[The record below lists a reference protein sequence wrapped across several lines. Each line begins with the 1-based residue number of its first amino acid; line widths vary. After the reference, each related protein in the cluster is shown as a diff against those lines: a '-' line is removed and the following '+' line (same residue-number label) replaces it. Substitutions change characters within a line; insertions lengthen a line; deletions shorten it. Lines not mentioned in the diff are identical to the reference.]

1 MSPNTLICQAR
12 PIENFWGCL
21 TQKVYE
27 GGRAVTTE
35 HRIHRKL
42 RKFDLKCMES
52 LMRGVKAK
60 VKSIGQS
67 IVFFLYSK
75 SKFCL
80 LINSLQNKTKPKSL
94 PFLSLKYLILNKIS
108 VLTFAS
114 RVIYFHR
121 IAPENF

>member
-21 TQKVYE
+21 AQKVYE

-60 VKSIGQS
+60 VKSIGQHG
-67 IVFFLYSK
+67 VF
-75 SKFCL
+75 
-80 LINSLQNKTKPKSL
+80 SLFK
-94 PFLSLKYLILNKIS
+94 KIIEIFDFKMS
-108 VLTFAS
+108 ALAFAS
-114 RVIYFHR
+114 SVICLNNTVYGY
-121 IAPENF
+121 A